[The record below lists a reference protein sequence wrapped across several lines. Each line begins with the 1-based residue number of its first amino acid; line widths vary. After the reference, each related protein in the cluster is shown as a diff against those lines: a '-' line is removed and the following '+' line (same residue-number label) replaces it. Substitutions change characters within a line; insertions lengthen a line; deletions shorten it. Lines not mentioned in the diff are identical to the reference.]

1 MAIFNS
7 YVSLPEG
14 IPYQNHYYTIGDI
27 NQWSP
32 AAFSS
37 GCVRHPC
44 CQLECWP
51 LLSGWYPSVSGGCH
65 NGHSIKPPNCTSKY
79 EGYVGWTSF
88 LQQILLKNIG
98 PLLSDIK
105 YIKWKGPAI
114 FTTLWISQN
123 IEFSNPVSR
132 VFNVDHLWLLIA
144 LYDVDDT
151 IWLFNMAMEN
161 PHF

>member
-88 LQQILLKNIG
+88 FATNPLEEYRTIAVRYKIYKMEGASYFYHLVDFSKYRILKSSLKSLQCW
-98 PLLSDIK
+98 PSV
-105 YIKWKGPAI
+105 A
-114 FTTLWISQN
+114 
-123 IEFSNPVSR
+123 
-132 VFNVDHLWLLIA
+132 VDRLVWCWWYHLVI
-144 LYDVDDT
+144 
-151 IWLFNMAMEN
+151 
-161 PHF
+161 

>member
-1 MAIFNS
+1 MRDM
-7 YVSLPEG
+7 LGE
-14 IPYQNHYYTIGDI
+14 H
-27 NQWSP
+27 
-32 AAFSS
+32 
-37 GCVRHPC
+37 
-44 CQLECWP
+44 L
-51 LLSGWYPSVSGGCH
+51 
-65 NGHSIKPPNCTSKY
+65 
-79 EGYVGWTSF
+79 F